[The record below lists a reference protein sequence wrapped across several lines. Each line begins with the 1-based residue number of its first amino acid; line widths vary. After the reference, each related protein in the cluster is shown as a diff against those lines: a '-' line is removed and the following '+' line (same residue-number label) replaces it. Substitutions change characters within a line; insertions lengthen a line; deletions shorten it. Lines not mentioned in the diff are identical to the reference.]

1 MRIEIFR
8 ATRPYVL
15 VFTSGHERFH
25 DPTRKLSRPDVKT
38 KRKGGGA
45 DGMENGLFF
54 GLIKFFYAKN
64 VFLHTQHTL
73 KDVFEGKV
81 FDI

>member
-54 GLIKFFYAKN
+54 GLIKFFLCEKR
-64 VFLHTQHTL
+64 VFTYTTYT
-73 KDVFEGKV
+73 KGCF
-81 FDI
+81 